1 MADEYCE
8 LCELPRANCVHG
20 MPAPTPPEV
29 VKKAAAARPRPARQA
44 AAATSPPARR
54 GSLKWTPPE
63 VMRPHILVVLQEA
76 GGELDAD
83 DAFDSLEKRLDDT
96 LRDADRDRTPEG
108 ELRWRYA
115 ARRARQAMIAD
126 GLMINAKPGV
136 WQLTAS
142 GLDAPGFAED

>member
-1 MADEYCE
+1 MADEYCD

-20 MPAPTPPEV
+20 MPAPTPPVV
-29 VKKAAAARPRPARQA
+29 VKKTAAPRAKPARKT
-44 AAATSPPARR
+44 ATRASPPARR
-54 GSLKWTPPE
+54 GPLKWTPPE
-63 VMRPHILVVLQEA
+63 VMRPHILVVLPEA

-83 DAFDSLEKRLDDT
+83 DVLDSLEKRLADT
-96 LRDADRDRTPEG
+96 LREADTDRTPEG

-115 ARRARQAMIAD
+115 ARRARQAMVAD

-142 GLDAPGFAED
+142 GLEASGSAED

>member
-1 MADEYCE
+1 MADEYCD

-29 VKKAAAARPRPARQA
+29 VKKTAAPRTKPARKA
-44 AAATSPPARR
+44 ASKASPPARR
-54 GSLKWTPPE
+54 GPLKWTPPE
-63 VMRPHILVVLQEA
+63 VMRPHILVVLQDA

-83 DAFDSLEKRLDDT
+83 DVLDSLEKRLDDT
-96 LRDADRDRTPEG
+96 LREADRDRTPEG

-126 GLMINAKPGV
+126 GLMINATPGV
-136 WQLTAS
+136 WQLSPSGLEAS
-142 GLDAPGFAED
+142 GLAED